1 MGIMS
6 KTIFY
11 RLTAGFLRP
20 LIPTLLW
27 AIICFGA
34 SEQGEPQEFF
44 EMRIRPILAHNCYS
58 CHTTSAM
65 GGLRVDSRESLL
77 KGGKSGPA
85 IVPGK
90 PEESLLVRAVRQ
102 VDERLKMPLG
112 SRLKEQE
119 IADLASW
126 IGMGAPWPALD
137 KASQPVSSGTF
148 KISPDQRSFWAFQP
162 TQHVEPP
169 KVREESWVKTP
180 IDRFVLSQLEGKGL
194 KPVNL
199 ADKRTLIRRAT
210 FDLLGLPPTPEE
222 IEAFLQ
228 DSSPKAFARLVDR
241 LLASPHYGERWGR
254 YWLDVA
260 RYGED
265 DIRGTSQESYP
276 NAFRYRDWVIKA
288 FNDDLPYDL
297 FVKAQIAGDLLPEN
311 DRANLMPGLGFFGL
325 GPWAYDT
332 TVPLQARADERHDK
346 VDVLTRGFLGLTVA
360 CARCHDHKFDPIS
373 MKDYYALAGVL
384 YSSPYR
390 EYPLAAPQVVEAY
403 HQYQQKIK
411 SVEEEIKQF
420 TETQSSE
427 LSEIFAF
434 KTSSYMVAAAKVL
447 ELDRGIRQISDAPRT
462 GAVVSSA
469 ALAST
474 ASSNTSADHAS
485 ADADGSAAANTH
497 PLLPKIAEA
506 EKLDPELLK
515 RWVKYLASSE
525 REHPYFAEWDKA
537 VRAGAPPESLKPL
550 ADQLQSL
557 LLAIIREKKEIDV
570 RNHIVLEQSK
580 PPKSARMTS
589 LPNGF
594 STYEEFCPGCN
605 VSVESLE
612 RNKFVLW
619 NELVGEKGIL
629 HFEGES
635 LDRRLN
641 PLWLSHL
648 NSRRAELDALKKAA
662 PAPYPYFHGLADS
675 DQSGNLKVHLRG
687 SPFNLGDEAP
697 RRFLE
702 ILCDGTPRPFTSGS
716 GRLQLAKAI
725 AAHPLTARV
734 VVNRIWKHHFG
745 QGIVTTPSNFGRLG
759 DRPSHPE
766 LLEYLAARLIEEKW
780 SLKSLHREIMLSAVY
795 QLSSENS
802 EQDFALDPGNRLL
815 WHANRRRLDAEAIRD
830 AVLLVSGN
838 LNPLL
843 GGPSSELEATNSR
856 RTVYGRVSRFKLNS
870 TLDLFDFPNPSI
882 TNEQRNVTHVPL
894 QKLFFLNSDFIAQE
908 SNLLAE
914 RLKAQFANND
924 TLMIRRAYQ
933 LCFGRD
939 ATEAEV
945 QLGLEFLR
953 KKADRP
959 GTGASPWQQYS
970 QVLLSSNEFVFVD

>member
-1 MGIMS
+1 MF
-6 KTIFY
+6 KNIFRALTTGLL
-11 RLTAGFLRP
+11 RL
-20 LIPTLLW
+20 LIPALLS
-27 AIICFGA
+27 AGYCLGA
-34 SEQGEPQEFF
+34 TQQNEPQDFF
-44 EMRIRPILAHNCYS
+44 ENRIRPILANSCYS

-65 GGLRVDSRESLL
+65 GGLKIDSREALI

-85 IVPGK
+85 IIPGK
-90 PEESLLVRAVRQ
+90 PEGSLLVRAVRQ

-112 SRLKEQE
+112 GRLKDQE
-119 IADLASW
+119 IADLVTW
-126 IGMGAPWPALD
+126 IGMGAPWPVHD
-137 KASQPVSSGTF
+137 KPTLPASGGIF
-148 KISPDQRSFWAFQP
+148 KISPEQRSFWAFQP
-162 TQHVEPP
+162 LHRSEPP
-169 KVREESWVKTP
+169 QVREEDWVKTP
-180 IDRFVLSQLEGKGL
+180 IDRFLLSRIEAKGL
-194 KPVNL
+194 KPVSP

-210 FDLLGLPPTPEE
+210 FDLTGLPPTPEE
-222 IEAFLQ
+222 VQAFLQ
-228 DSSPKAFARLVDR
+228 DTSPKAFAKLVDR

-276 NAFRYRDWVIKA
+276 NAFRYRDWVIQA

-297 FVKAQIAGDLLPEN
+297 FVKAQIAGDLLPAK
-311 DRANLMPGLGFFGL
+311 DRERLVPGLGFFGL

-373 MKDYYALAGVL
+373 MKDYYALAGIF
-384 YSSPYR
+384 YSSPYQ
-390 EYPLAAPQVVEAY
+390 EYPLAAPQVVETY
-403 HQYQQKIK
+403 HQHQQKIK

-420 TETQSSE
+420 TETQSNQ

-434 KTSSYMVAAAKVL
+434 KTSSYMLAAAKVL
-447 ELDRGIRQISDAPRT
+447 SLDHGMQQTSDASKLGRP
-462 GAVVSSA
+462 GNPAASA
-469 ALAST
+469 PI
-474 ASSNTSADHAS
+474 ASSNASADH
-485 ADADGSAAANTH
+485 SAASRAVSVEKSY
-497 PLLPKIAEA
+497 PLLSKVAETD
-506 EKLDPELLK
+506 KLDAELLE

-525 REHPYFAEWDKA
+525 RDHPFLADWDKA
-537 VRAGAPPESLKPL
+537 MKTGAPPEALKLL
-550 ADQLQSL
+550 ADQVQSTL
-557 LLAIIREKKEIDV
+557 LTIIREKKEIDA
-570 RNHIVLEQSK
+570 RNHIILEQSK
-580 PPKSARMTS
+580 PTKSARMTA

-612 RNKFVLW
+612 RNKFVFW

-629 HFEGES
+629 HFEGEP
-635 LDRRLN
+635 LERRLN

-648 NSRRAELDALKKAA
+648 TGRRAELEALKKAS
-662 PAPYPYFHGLADS
+662 PGPYSYFHGLSDS
-675 DQSGNLKVHLRG
+675 DQPGNLKIHLRG

-702 ILCDGTPRPFTSGS
+702 ILSDDGPRPFAGGS
-716 GRLQLAKAI
+716 GRLQLAEAI
-725 AAHPLTARV
+725 AGQPLTARV

-745 QGIVTTPSNFGRLG
+745 QGIVMTPSNFGRLG

-766 LLEYLAARLIEEKW
+766 LLEYLASRLIEENW
-780 SLKSLHREIMLSAVY
+780 SIKSVHREIMLSAVY
-795 QLSSENS
+795 QLSSEQSDSN
-802 EQDFALDPGNRLL
+802 FAVDPDNRLL
-815 WHANRRRLDAEAIRD
+815 WRANRRRLDAEATRD

-838 LNPLL
+838 LNPAL
-843 GGPSSELEATNSR
+843 GGPSSELDAGNSR
-856 RTVYGRVSRFKLNS
+856 RTLYGRVSRFKLNS

-914 RLKAQFANND
+914 RLKAQFAND
-924 TLMIRRAYQ
+924 DALKIRRAYQ

-939 ATEAEV
+939 ATEGEV

-953 KKADRP
+953 KRADKP
-959 GTGASPWQQYS
+959 VTGVSPWQQYS